1 MFKVNNKNSRT
12 TSTSFKK
19 IEVIWSAQTISL
31 QFFKCFSNVS
41 IADFEQVNVSW
52 KVLTEAVT
60 HKCFNSFNAYRPKM
74 ARRTLKIWLQMQQDF

>member
-19 IEVIWSAQTISL
+19 I